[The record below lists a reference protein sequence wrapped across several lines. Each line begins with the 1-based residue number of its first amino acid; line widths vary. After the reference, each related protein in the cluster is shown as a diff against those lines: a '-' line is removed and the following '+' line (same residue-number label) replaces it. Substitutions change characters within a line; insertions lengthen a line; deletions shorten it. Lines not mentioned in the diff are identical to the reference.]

1 MSVLTQ
7 EGISE
12 EKIGACFRDNLT
24 FFKAHLPKLY
34 AKLLPPPTLYNLL
47 YDVGG
52 INILNLTNGT
62 LLFPCLE
69 GKHQMLAISKDWA
82 EHILNN
88 PKWQL
93 HDNGVSLGPSTLSLT
108 NQACQAIIEVVST
121 YPCSQEYHLGRNFY
135 PPTAIYGL
143 AGGLFLALL
152 LEQGAFFHALY
163 LFEEHID
170 LLRISCYFIN
180 YRQLFNTTPPNS
192 CVISLEKLNVNLF
205 QHIFTHKKITHSF
218 LHLEFDPYKNKIS
231 QEIAHR
237 FNMAKKSALRGW
249 GSFEDEMLGLN
260 NTLENFKHNPSLLH
274 PKRIKRIE
282 MPICVVGNGPSLNNL
297 LPFLKEHAKEMV
309 IFSCGTALKVL
320 KSHGILVDFQVEIER
335 IGYLKEVLLNA
346 PLDNTP
352 LMCANMLNPEAL
364 KLAKESYMFMRG
376 GSASGYIYP
385 HLSVEYSAP
394 FVGNAGV
401 ALASLFS
408 STLILCGLDCGYIE
422 GQSKHAKGSYYG
434 VEKPSIPPNTLEV
447 RSNFKDT
454 RVFSDGLFLLSQMQ
468 MSALFAKQKTRVY
481 NLSSGAFIK
490 HTIPTHPQDLHFKPY
505 QKSKAI
511 RHIKQA
517 FKKNQ
522 SPTLCITPL
531 ETFQAKLN
539 TLLQTSIT
547 SKKDLYHLID
557 CISTLSVKSIQE
569 EPLAGILL
577 EGSLS
582 HICLHMLVSSLH
594 LKQSDIP
601 SFYAQA
607 KEILLSTLEKMIGRY
622 RWQVLQHKSKI

>member
-1 MSVLTQ
+1 MSVLAR

-12 EKIGACFRDNLT
+12 KKIGACFRDNLT
-24 FFKAHLPKLY
+24 FFKAHLPELY
-34 AKLLPPPTLYNLL
+34 NKLLPPPTLYNLL
-47 YDVGG
+47 YDAGG
-52 INILNLTNGT
+52 INILNLTNAT

-82 EHILNN
+82 KRILNN

-93 HDNGVSLGPSTLSLT
+93 HDNGVSLDSSTLSLT
-108 NQACQAIIEVVST
+108 NQACQAMIEMVST
-121 YPCSQEYHLGRNFY
+121 YPCSQEYRLGQNFY

-170 LLRISCYFIN
+170 LLRISCYFID
-180 YRQLFNTTPPNS
+180 YRCLFNATPPNS
-192 CVISLEKLNVNLF
+192 CVISLEKLNTNLL
-205 QHIFTHKKITHSF
+205 QHIFIHKKITHSF

-231 QEIAHR
+231 QEAAHR

-260 NTLENFKHNPSLLH
+260 NTLENFKYNPFLLH

-297 LPFLKEHAKEMV
+297 LPFLKKHAKEMV

-320 KSHGILVDFQVEIER
+320 KSYGVLVDFQVEIER

-346 PLDNTP
+346 PLGDTP
-352 LMCANMLNPEAL
+352 LMCANMINPEAFL
-364 KLAKESYMFMRG
+364 LAKESYMFMRG
-376 GSASGYIYP
+376 GSASGYIWP
-385 HLSVEYSAP
+385 HLSIEYSAP

-434 VEKPSIPPNTLEV
+434 VEKPSIPFDTLEV
-447 RSNFKDT
+447 LSNFKDT

-468 MSALFAKQKTRVY
+468 MSMLFAKQKTRVY

-490 HTIPTHPQDLHFKPY
+490 HTIPTRPQDLHFKPY
-505 QKSKAI
+505 QKLEAI

-522 SPTLCITPL
+522 TPTLSTTPL
-531 ETFQAKLN
+531 ETFQTKLN

-557 CISTLSVKSIQE
+557 CISTLGVKSIQE

-582 HICLHMLVSSLH
+582 HMCLHMLVSSLH

-601 SFYAQA
+601 NFYMQA

-622 RWQVLQHKSKI
+622 RWQVLQHQSKV